1 MELKYVGNNCILPF
15 GYIFRFDNQKGITS
29 NMYVPTNVNNDIA
42 DFRIWRFKGPQIL
55 REQKIVFPSNK
66 K

>member
-42 DFRIWRFKGPQIL
+42 DFRI
-55 REQKIVFPSNK
+55 
-66 K
+66 